1 MDTSLP
7 RDRNRRILSRF
18 LSLVDQWV
26 PEHLD
31 PDEALRA
38 RLVVGVCF
46 LSGLLAPVYAG
57 IHLAFGT
64 MPACGAIL
72 TAGGF
77 ALAIPELVRRRGNVT
92 LAGNLATG
100 GLFSLLALLTFVSG
114 GVHAPGLSWTM
125 IVPMLA
131 MCVGGRRSA
140 FIWSMMVV
148 IELSTL
154 YVLDATQVA
163 LPNLL
168 MESEFRVIQFA
179 GMLGIVVLVLA
190 ATLISETTKAQALAE
205 ARVSNRQ
212 LADARDVLQ
221 RALTGAQDAATA
233 KSQFLANMSHEIRT
247 PMNGVIGMTG
257 LLLETDLD
265 AEQRDFATTV
275 RNCSESLLTII
286 NDILDFSKIEAGKV
300 QLEEIDFELRSTVED
315 VVDLLMTQAKARH
328 LHLDCHVSP
337 DLPTAVRGD
346 PSRIRQVLTNLLGN
360 AIKFTEQGGV
370 DVNVSLLSETPTGL
384 EVSIEVIDTGI
395 GMTDA
400 QRERL
405 FRPFTQADSST
416 TRRYGGTGLGLAISR
431 QLAELMGGRI
441 EIESAPGEG
450 STFRFVLTLERRP
463 ELGDPGRLA
472 EDLQG
477 LRVLVVDDNETNRR
491 ILAAQVESW
500 GLVPTLACDSQQ
512 ALTVA
517 RAAWADGK
525 PFELALIDMVMPGMD
540 GIGLAQAVHDDP
552 ALVGLPMIMLT
563 SLGDQSDRKRALSAG
578 VRSYMTKP
586 VRQSY
591 LYNTVVGLLCDLE
604 EEARAATRA
613 ERRRSLR
620 PIGDEA
626 EGPRILVAEDNIV
639 NQSVAKRLLHSLGYR
654 ADVVSNGSEAV
665 TALSEHTY
673 ACVLMDCQMPV
684 MDGYE
689 AAAAIRGLTGP
700 ASSVPIVALT
710 AHAMK
715 GDRERALDAGMDDYL
730 TKPVKLQELGETLQ
744 TWAPLSRPTLE
755 PQDGEPVEAAP
766 TRAPS
771 RPSED

>member
-1 MDTSLP
+1 MDISHS
-7 RDRNRRILSRF
+7 RDRGRWFRSRA
-18 LSLVDQWV
+18 LTL
-26 PEHLD
+26 LD
-31 PDEALRA
+31 EWIPSDLGSDEDLRA
-38 RLVVGVCF
+38 RLVLGVCF
-46 LSGLLAPVYAG
+46 VSGLLAPIYAG
-57 IHLAFGT
+57 IHLYFDNSLLAGV
-64 MPACGAIL
+64 IL
-72 TAGGF
+72 TSGGL
-77 ALAIPELVRRRGNVT
+77 ALAIPEVLRRTGQVT

-100 GLFSLLALLTFVSG
+100 GIFALLAVLTCLSG
-114 GVHAPGLSWTM
+114 GVHAPGLSWTL

-131 MCVGGRRSA
+131 MCMGGRRSA
-140 FIWSMMVV
+140 FIWSMVV
-148 IELSTL
+148 VVELSTL
-154 YVLDATQVA
+154 YVLDATQVT

-168 MESEFRVIQFA
+168 LENEFRVVQFA

-190 ATLISETTKAQALAE
+190 TTLLSETTKAQALAD

-221 RALTGAQDAATA
+221 RALTGAQDAAIA

-247 PMNGVIGMTG
+247 PMNGMIGMTG

-265 AEQRDFATTV
+265 PEQRDFANTV

-286 NDILDFSKIEAGKV
+286 NDILDYSKIEAGKV
-300 QLEEIDFELRSTVED
+300 QLEEIDFELRTTVED
-315 VVDLLMTQAKARH
+315 VVDLLMTQAQARH
-328 LHLDCHVSP
+328 LHLDCQVSP
-337 DLPTAVRGD
+337 ELPSSVRGD

-360 AIKFTEQGGV
+360 AIKFTEKGGV
-370 DVNVSLLSETPTGL
+370 DVRVSLLGETPVEL
-384 EVSIEVIDTGI
+384 QVAIEVIDTGI

-463 ELGDPGRLA
+463 ELEDRGRLA
-472 EDLQG
+472 DDLQG

-491 ILAAQVESW
+491 ILAAQVEGW
-500 GLVPTLACDSQQ
+500 GLEPTLASGSEQ
-512 ALTVA
+512 ALSLA
-517 RAAWADGK
+517 RAAWAEGQ

-540 GIGLAQAVHDDP
+540 GIDLAKAVHDDP

-563 SLGDQSDRKRALSAG
+563 SLGDQSDRQRALSAG

-604 EEARAATRA
+604 EEAQATVRAQ
-613 ERRRSLR
+613 RRRALR
-620 PIGDEA
+620 PLGDET

-665 TALSEHTY
+665 TALAERSY
-673 ACVLMDCQMPV
+673 ACVLMDCQMPL

-689 AAAAIRGLTGP
+689 AAAAIRELSGP

-715 GDRERALDAGMDDYL
+715 GDRERALAAGMDDYL
-730 TKPVKLQELGETLQ
+730 TKPVKLQELDETLQ
-744 TWAPLSRPTLE
+744 TWAPLARPS
-755 PQDGEPVEAAP
+755 QDPELAP
-766 TRAPS
+766 PSEVAPS
-771 RPSED
+771 RVPMRPSED